1 MVVTLLQHLSNAIW
15 RRLEIL
21 PGSSNKQIWSVRLYL
36 VVLLGCF
43 VVQQSKQKGS
53 KRKPV
58 TRPAMQAKSKAAGAA
73 AQKNVASDKTM
84 KHVSDVFKPS
94 HNQTF
99 ICLQL
104 LAELYV
110 DREYMSNL
118 LKDQS
123 ND

>member
-43 VVQQSKQKGS
+43 VVQQSKQKGG

-58 TRPAMQAKSKAAGAA
+58 TRPAMQAKSKAVGAA

-84 KHVSDVFKPS
+84 KHVSGMLGFFKP
-94 HNQTF
+94 N
-99 ICLQL
+99 
-104 LAELYV
+104 LYLSTV
-110 DREYMSNL
+110 AS
-118 LKDQS
+118 
-123 ND
+123 